1 MCSKDRSV
9 WWYFFPTLIV
19 TVLLLKTILY
29 FTSYS
34 NHVAYFSVSNRD
46 LQAISNITE
55 SPLLKKIEMQ
65 MDKIDL
71 IMEET
76 EYDLH
81 KKDLHHLCHM
91 QHYLLMN
98 ELGKEYIVPTP
109 K

>member
-9 WWYFFPTLIV
+9 WWYFLPTLIV
-19 TVLLLKTILY
+19 TVLLLKTVLY
-29 FTSYS
+29 FHSYS
-34 NHVAYFSVSNRD
+34 NHVAYFSD
-46 LQAISNITE
+46 LQTISNITE

-65 MDKIDL
+65 IDKIEL

-98 ELGKEYIVPTP
+98 ELGKE